1 MQVLDIRRNHL
12 LVNSLIALVFTVLSL
27 TACSPAGLGSSSSS
41 DEIALIS
48 EGETI
53 YQANCANCHGI
64 NGEGEPN
71 WKTPKEDG
79 TYPAP
84 PHTVD
89 GHTWHHGDN
98 LLFQIVEGGG
108 DSLDIPNFKSN
119 MPAFGGVLTDEE
131 IIAVLTYL
139 KSIWPAE
146 QQRFQFEASQREL
159 LPDQ

>member
-1 MQVLDIRRNHL
+1 MDFRRDRL
-12 LVNSLIALVFTVLSL
+12 LLTRLIAFVVVVLL
-27 TACSPAGLGSSSSS
+27 LAACSLAGSSSIGLP

-53 YQANCANCHGI
+53 YQINCAACHGI

-89 GHTWHHGDN
+89 GHTWHHSDA
-98 LLFQIVEGGG
+98 LLFQIIEGGG
-108 DSLDIPNFKSN
+108 DSLEIPNFKSN
-119 MPAFGGVLTDEE
+119 MPAFGDVLTDDE
-131 IIAVLTYL
+131 IIAVLIYL

-146 QQRFQFEASQREL
+146 QQRIQFEASQREPL
-159 LPDQ
+159 TDQ